1 LAYII
6 FTSGSTGRPKGVM
19 VEQRALVNFVRAA
32 QRVVQLDHSNTLL
45 SVTTISFD
53 IFALELF
60 LPLLYGAGMILAS
73 RETAMDGHALASL
86 LTSSRATH
94 LQATPTTWQMLVDV
108 ATESEVMDELLL
120 QSAVA
125 DGMTVSDA
133 EAQSLL
139 DQTRKAAGDA
149 AFNEML
155 TERGASEETFR
166 AFLVEQSLINQ
177 YKEKLFDELAVDDE
191 ALKNYYE
198 GHVETFAEPEQVRL
212 EVFTFGV
219 GETADQIYARWTG
232 GESFDTIAKAYQEEA
247 EPVGRKTRWMPIS
260 AVPEELQ
267 SKVTDADTGVILEP
281 VQVLNSFYVVK
292 VVEKRE
298 ARIRDFEEVKAEIS
312 KEILGLRK
320 NKALD
325 EWYKSASREAKIE
338 YVH

>member
-1 LAYII
+1 MKK
-6 FTSGSTGRPKGVM
+6 GRPLFSSGDNSISMSTITKLTQSILVLSI
-19 VEQRALVNFVRAA
+19 VITLAACSPEAEKPKAEESASAAKVVVALVNEKPVYKSEVLRRMRAA
-32 QRVVQLDHSNTLL
+32 YGSDVEEK
-45 SVTTISFD
+45 TTD
-53 IFALELF
+53 
-60 LPLLYGAGMILAS
+60 PN
-73 RETAMDGHALASL
+73 R
-86 LTSSRATH
+86 
-94 LQATPTTWQMLVDV
+94 WQMLVDV